1 MDCGSVDAVVLTPFI
16 TLFVKS
22 VNLIKNNMEKE
33 KQVQRNRIH
42 FFLEENIKETYG
54 ECNNE
59 LKLKVLKDMIN
70 DVL

>member
-1 MDCGSVDAVVLTPFI
+1 M
-16 TLFVKS
+16 
-22 VNLIKNNMEKE
+22 KNT

-59 LKLKVLKDMIN
+59 LKLKVLNDMIK
-70 DVL
+70 DVS

>member
-1 MDCGSVDAVVLTPFI
+1 M
-16 TLFVKS
+16 
-22 VNLIKNNMEKE
+22 KNT

-59 LKLKVLKDMIN
+59 LKLTVLNDMIK
-70 DVL
+70 DVS